1 MPIPPNFRLRMS
13 VKQRRAVCLALVATV
28 VFRVPLWRL
37 GDATDADNAVSPL
50 DVVASQLVLPVEH
63 GSNGAKRNKAQTDGD
78 PGDLVRALLYPG
90 ELGRSVLDAY
100 ACATDKKKKCSPE
113 QRATLPDWK
122 SAADVRKLKHL
133 DVRLDSTFGSKKT
146 TLIAGSFF
154 TVGAAFQAATKGSP
168 GTLGVFSV
176 VALLWSL
183 VSAGRSVAP
192 DVGLAIVLATMYQ
205 SNRIAGAAKRAR
217 AKKRKAE
224 IARVRAEAEVEKA
237 KKKN

>member
-1 MPIPPNFRLRMS
+1 MS

-100 ACATDKKKKCSPE
+100 ACATDKKKKCSRE
-113 QRATLPDWK
+113 MAATLPDWK
-122 SAADVRKLKHL
+122 SAADVRKLK
-133 DVRLDSTFGSKKT
+133 RLDARLNSVFGSKKT

>member
-1 MPIPPNFRLRMS
+1 MS
-13 VKQRRAVCLALVATV
+13 VTQRRAVCLALVATV
-28 VFRVPLWRL
+28 VFRVPLMRL
-37 GDATDADNAVSPL
+37 GDATDADNAISPL

-63 GSNGAKRNKAQTDGD
+63 GANGAKRNKAQADGD

-100 ACATDKKKKCSPE
+100 ACATDKKKKCSRE
-113 QRATLPDWK
+113 MAATLPDWR
-122 SAADVRKLKHL
+122 SAADVRKLKRL
-133 DVRLDSTFGSKKT
+133 DARLDSVFGSKKT

-176 VALLWSL
+176 VATLWSL

-192 DVGLAIVLATMYQ
+192 DVGLVIVLAMTYQ
-205 SNRIAGAAKRAR
+205 SYRIAGAAKRAR

-224 IARVRAEAEVEKA
+224 IERVRAEAEAEKA

>member
-1 MPIPPNFRLRMS
+1 MS
-13 VKQRRAVCLALVATV
+13 VTQRRAVCLALVATV
-28 VFRVPLWRL
+28 VFRVPLMRL
-37 GDATDADNAVSPL
+37 GDATDADNAISPL

-63 GSNGAKRNKAQTDGD
+63 GANGAKRNKAQADGD

-100 ACATDKKKKCSPE
+100 ACATDKKKKCSRE
-113 QRATLPDWK
+113 MAATLPDWK
-122 SAADVRKLKHL
+122 SAADVRKLK
-133 DVRLDSTFGSKKT
+133 RLDARLNSVFGSKKT
-146 TLIAGSFF
+146 TLIAGRFF

-176 VALLWSL
+176 VATLWSL
-183 VSAGRSVAP
+183 VSAFLEKRSVAP
-192 DVGLAIVLATMYQ
+192 DVGLVIVLAMTYQ
-205 SNRIAGAAKRAR
+205 SYRIAGAAKRAR

-224 IARVRAEAEVEKA
+224 IERVRAEAEAEKA

>member
-1 MPIPPNFRLRMS
+1 MI
-13 VKQRRAVCLALVATV
+13 VTQRRAVCLALVATV
-28 VFRVPLWRL
+28 VFRVPLMRL
-37 GDATDADNAVSPL
+37 GDATDADNAISPL
-50 DVVASQLVLPVEH
+50 DVVASQLVLPVEQ
-63 GSNGAKRNKAQTDGD
+63 GANGAKRHKVQADGD

-100 ACATDKKKKCSPE
+100 ACATDKGKKCSRE
-113 QRATLPDWK
+113 MRATFPEWK
-122 SAADVRKLKHL
+122 SAADVRKLK
-133 DVRLDSTFGSKKT
+133 RLDARLNSVFGSKKT

-183 VSAGRSVAP
+183 VSAGRAVAP
-192 DVGLAIVLATMYQ
+192 DVGLVIVLAMMYQ
-205 SNRIAGAAKRAR
+205 SYRIAGAAKRAR

-224 IARVRAEAEVEKA
+224 IERVRAEAEAEKA
-237 KKKN
+237 KKKK

>member
-1 MPIPPNFRLRMS
+1 MS
-13 VKQRRAVCLALVATV
+13 VTQRRAVCLALVATV

-100 ACATDKKKKCSPE
+100 ACATDKKKKCSRE
-113 QRATLPDWK
+113 MAATLPDWK
-122 SAADVRKLKHL
+122 SAADVRKLK
-133 DVRLDSTFGSKKT
+133 RLDARLNSVFGSKKT

-183 VSAGRSVAP
+183 VSAGRAVAP
-192 DVGLAIVLATMYQ
+192 DVGLVIVLAMTYQ
-205 SNRIAGAAKRAR
+205 SYRIAGAAKRAR

-224 IARVRAEAEVEKA
+224 IERVRAEGEAEKA

>member
-1 MPIPPNFRLRMS
+1 MS
-13 VKQRRAVCLALVATV
+13 VTQRRAVCLALVATV
-28 VFRVPLWRL
+28 VFRVPLMRL
-37 GDATDADNAVSPL
+37 GDATDADNAISPL

-63 GSNGAKRNKAQTDGD
+63 GANGAKRNKAQADGD

-100 ACATDKKKKCSPE
+100 ACATDKKKKCSRE
-113 QRATLPDWK
+113 MAATLPDWK
-122 SAADVRKLKHL
+122 SAADARKLK
-133 DVRLDSTFGSKKT
+133 RLDARLNSVFGSKKT

-183 VSAGRSVAP
+183 VSAGRAVAP
-192 DVGLAIVLATMYQ
+192 DVGLVIVLAMTYQ
-205 SNRIAGAAKRAR
+205 SYRIAGAAKRAR

-224 IARVRAEAEVEKA
+224 IERVRAEGEAEKA

>member
-1 MPIPPNFRLRMS
+1 MS
-13 VKQRRAVCLALVATV
+13 VTQRRAVCLALVATV
-28 VFRVPLWRL
+28 VFRVPLMRL
-37 GDATDADNAVSPL
+37 GDATDADNAISPL

-63 GSNGAKRNKAQTDGD
+63 GANGAKRNKAQADGD

-100 ACATDKKKKCSPE
+100 ACATDKKKKCSRE
-113 QRATLPDWK
+113 MAATLPDWK
-122 SAADVRKLKHL
+122 SAADVRKLK
-133 DVRLDSTFGSKKT
+133 RLDARLNSVFGSKKT

-176 VALLWSL
+176 VATLWSL
-183 VSAGRSVAP
+183 VSAGRSKKVAP
-192 DVGLAIVLATMYQ
+192 DVGLVIVLAMTYQ
-205 SNRIAGAAKRAR
+205 SYRIAGAAKKAR

-224 IARVRAEAEVEKA
+224 IERVRAEAEAEKA

>member
-1 MPIPPNFRLRMS
+1 MS

-192 DVGLAIVLATMYQ
+192 DVGLVIVLTMTYQ
-205 SNRIAGAAKRAR
+205 SYRIAGAAKRAR

-224 IARVRAEAEVEKA
+224 IERVRAEAEAEKA

>member
-1 MPIPPNFRLRMS
+1 MS
-13 VKQRRAVCLALVATV
+13 VTQRRAVCLVLVATV
-28 VFRVPLWRL
+28 VFRVPLMRL
-37 GDATDADNAVSPL
+37 GDATDADNAISPL

-63 GSNGAKRNKAQTDGD
+63 GANGAKRNKAQADGD

-90 ELGRSVLDAY
+90 ELGRSVLNAY
-100 ACATDKKKKCSPE
+100 ACATDKKKKCSRE
-113 QRATLPDWK
+113 MAATLPDWK
-122 SAADVRKLKHL
+122 SAADVRKLK
-133 DVRLDSTFGSKKT
+133 RLDARLNSVFGSKKT

-176 VALLWSL
+176 VATLWSL
-183 VSAGRSVAP
+183 VSVLKTRSVAP
-192 DVGLAIVLATMYQ
+192 DVGLVIVLAMTYQ
-205 SNRIAGAAKRAR
+205 SYRIAGAAKRAR

-224 IARVRAEAEVEKA
+224 IERVRAEAEAEKA

>member
-1 MPIPPNFRLRMS
+1 MS
-13 VKQRRAVCLALVATV
+13 VTQRRAVCLALVATV
-28 VFRVPLWRL
+28 VFRVPLMRL
-37 GDATDADNAVSPL
+37 GDATDADNAISPL

-63 GSNGAKRNKAQTDGD
+63 GANGAKRNKAQADGD

-90 ELGRSVLDAY
+90 ELGRSVLNAY
-100 ACATDKKKKCSPE
+100 ACATDKKKKCSRE
-113 QRATLPDWK
+113 MAATLPDWK
-122 SAADVRKLKHL
+122 SAADVRKLK
-133 DVRLDSTFGSKKT
+133 RLDARLNSVFGSKKT

-154 TVGAAFQAATKGSP
+154 TVVAAFQAATKGSP

-192 DVGLAIVLATMYQ
+192 DVGLVIVLAMTYQ
-205 SNRIAGAAKRAR
+205 SYRIAGAAKRAR

-224 IARVRAEAEVEKA
+224 IERVRAEAEAEKA
-237 KKKN
+237 KKKK